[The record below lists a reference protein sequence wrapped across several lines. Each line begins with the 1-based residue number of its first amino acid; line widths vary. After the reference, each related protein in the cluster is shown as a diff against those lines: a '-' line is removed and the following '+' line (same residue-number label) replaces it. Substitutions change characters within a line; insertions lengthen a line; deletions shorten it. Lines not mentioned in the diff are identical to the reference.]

1 MGYHSN
7 LEQWLKLK
15 KKNAA
20 EDMEK
25 RESMHILGG
34 TVNKHISCGK
44 QYGGSSKYSKCD
56 YPVIQSFYL

>member
-1 MGYHSN
+1 VA
-7 LEQWLKLK
+7 EIKK

-25 RESMHILGG
+25 RESMHTLGG